1 MPRSIFPDGVSPV
14 NIQHFAAFRAV
25 MMTGTVSGA
34 AEILGR
40 SQPAVSRLL
49 DRLEAELGL
58 ALFER
63 RKGLITPTPQAHR
76 LLDEVER
83 AYVSLDS
90 LKNLASRLAKG
101 QGNQVS
107 VAVLPALG
115 LSFMPRVIA
124 KFRRDWPET
133 KVSLNV
139 RMSPTVEEWVAGQ
152 QVDFGFAEMPVR
164 RSGFET
170 EIFSNAP
177 YVAAVPSGHELA
189 DRSCLKPG
197 DLREGPL
204 ISWTPFVA
212 ARHLLDQVLVTSGV
226 RIEAL
231 CETSLSGAAFEMVKQ
246 GLGIAIVD
254 PYTAVLQA
262 DERIRLIPFRPA
274 IPFNLALLRPE
285 FRGSPPTVDHMLS
298 FARDLRDDVLARVP
312 T

>member
-1 MPRSIFPDGVSPV
+1 
-14 NIQHFAAFRAV
+14 

-63 RKGLITPTPQAHR
+63 RKGLIRPTSLAHR

-90 LKNLASRLAKG
+90 LQNLASRLAKG
-101 QGNQVS
+101 QGNRIS
-107 VAVLPALG
+107 LAILPALG
-115 LSFMPRVIA
+115 TTFMPRVIA
-124 KFRRDWPET
+124 RFRQDWPET
-133 KVSLNV
+133 RVSLNI
-139 RMSPTVEEWVAGQ
+139 RMSPTVEEWAAGQ
-152 QVDFGFAEMPVR
+152 QVDLGFAEMPVR

-170 EIFSNAP
+170 DIFSSSP

-189 DRSCLKPG
+189 DRSCLKPE
-197 DLREGPL
+197 DLHAGPF
-204 ISWTPFVA
+204 INWSPFVA
-212 ARHLLDQVLVTSGV
+212 ARHLIDPVLMTAGV

-231 CETSLSGAAFEMVKQ
+231 YETSVSGAAYEMVKQ

-254 PYTAVLQA
+254 PYTAILQA
-262 DERIRLIPFRPA
+262 DQRIRLIPFRPA

-285 FRGSPPTVDHMLS
+285 LRGATPAIEHMLS
-298 FARDLRDDVLARVP
+298 LARLQRDEVLARVP

>member
-1 MPRSIFPDGVSPV
+1 M

-63 RKGLITPTPQAHR
+63 RKGLIRPTAQAHR

-90 LKNLASRLAKG
+90 LQNLATRLAKG

-107 VAVLPALG
+107 LAILPALG
-115 LSFMPRVIA
+115 MGFMPRVIA
-124 KFRRDWPET
+124 RFRQDWPET
-133 KVSLNV
+133 RVSLNI
-139 RMSPTVEEWVAGQ
+139 RMSTTVEEWAAGQ

-170 EIFSNAP
+170 DIFSNAP

-189 DRSCLKPG
+189 DRSCLGPE
-197 DLREGPL
+197 DLRKGPM
-204 ISWTPFVA
+204 INWTPFVS
-212 ARHLLDQVLVTSGV
+212 ARHLIDQVMVTAGV

-231 CETSLSGAAFEMVKQ
+231 CETSLSGAAYEMVKQ

-285 FRGSPPTVDHMLS
+285 SRGATPAVEHML
-298 FARDLRDDVLARVP
+298 ALARAERDEILAQVP

>member
-1 MPRSIFPDGVSPV
+1 ML
-14 NIQHFAAFRAV
+14 
-25 MMTGTVSGA
+25 TGTVSGA
-34 AEILGR
+34 AEVLGR

-63 RKGLITPTPQAHR
+63 RKGLIRPTAQAHR

-90 LKNLASRLAKG
+90 LQSLASRLAKG

-107 VAVLPALG
+107 LAVLPALG
-115 LSFMPRVIA
+115 MSFMPRVIA
-124 KFRRDWPET
+124 SFRKDWPET
-133 KVSLNV
+133 RVSLNI
-139 RMSPTVEEWVAGQ
+139 RMSPTVEEWAAGQ

-170 EIFSNAP
+170 DIFSISP
-177 YVAAVPSGHELA
+177 YVAAVPSGHVLA
-189 DRSCLKPG
+189 DRSCLTPQ
-197 DLREGPL
+197 DLHRGPF
-204 ISWTPFVA
+204 INWSPFVS
-212 ARHLLDQVLVTSGV
+212 ARHLLDQVLVTAGV

-231 CETSLSGAAFEMVKQ
+231 CETSVSGAAYEMVKQ

-262 DERIRLIPFRPA
+262 DERIRLVPFRPA
-274 IPFNLALLRPE
+274 IPFNLALLRPAL
-285 FRGSPPTVDHMLS
+285 RGVTPAVEHMLS
-298 FARDLRDDVLARVP
+298 LAKSERDEVLAKVP